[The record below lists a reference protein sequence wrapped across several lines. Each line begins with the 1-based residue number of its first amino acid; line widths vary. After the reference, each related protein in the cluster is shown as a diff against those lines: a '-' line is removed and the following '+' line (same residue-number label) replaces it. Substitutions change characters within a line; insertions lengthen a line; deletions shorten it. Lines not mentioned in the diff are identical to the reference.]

1 LRVLARFLD
10 SNNSRSLAAWCLSH
24 PEEAAWMEEARVRA
38 KLGGYYP
45 RELVKAKFLAGYLA
59 ILDEIENKHMKE
71 AQKKTKR

>member
-1 LRVLARFLD
+1 
-10 SNNSRSLAAWCLSH
+10 
-24 PEEAAWMEEARVRA
+24 MEEARVRA